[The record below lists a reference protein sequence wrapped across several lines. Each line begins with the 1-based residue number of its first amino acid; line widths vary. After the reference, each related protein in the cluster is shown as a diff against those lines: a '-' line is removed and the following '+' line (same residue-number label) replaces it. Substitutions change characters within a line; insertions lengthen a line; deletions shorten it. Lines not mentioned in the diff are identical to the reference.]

1 MGLSKARSGYSAP
14 VSKTSKLECKAK
26 GMLVEKFEFDYMD
39 HPTIAPF
46 KDVDYDANN
55 GRLLGFVAG
64 ALQVEAPPSSNPCH
78 FTNCTSTKVDAPLS
92 QSMASALQVDAPLT
106 QYMAGAMQV
115 EAPLNSNPRK
125 SMAGALQV
133 DTPLTQSL
141 AGAMQVEAP
150 LNSNPRSMAG
160 ALQVEAPLNSSPCH
174 STNGASM
181 VSERVYGSFR
191 FRNVSRMGNAMQN
204 GGNPSQSEQN
214 GQCKMDM
221 EYGPHGNSETGYNNG
236 NNEKRKSWGETLFPG
251 GSSDLSVNGRD
262 TSEMAAGGGLLGPIE
277 GDKPPAGANTSKEG
291 NILGSGMA
299 GKGYVHHYTDI
310 PTTTNLEMAN
320 GPPVKSW
327 KSLVSIPVKSGSPL
341 QFYRPHCA
349 NGKLVAKP
357 PTEAVNEGID
367 MWKGCLVGQFLDKR
381 LPFPVVRSLVNRLW
395 GKREMPDISTT
406 GNGLFFFRFKDPEA
420 RDWVMNAGP
429 WHLAGRPFILRA
441 WKPGMDMLNIQ
452 LSSIPIWVRFYNIPL
467 EYWTSTCLGHITSTV
482 GIPLHLDPLTENQ
495 TKLSFARICVEVGV
509 DCEFPTSVLLDRGNG
524 NYSTIK
530 IEYPWAPQCCTE
542 CKLFGYNLVNC
553 PVKKGPS
560 NGQVS
565 TISRNSKHEDVIRKD
580 NHDAG
585 EGLKLAA
592 DTSSVDRFAIN
603 PTVTQTE
610 VGVRMD
616 VEETKLTSE
625 DNDPPKLHGN
635 TFACLAQSEEADP
648 SEEEGPLNE
657 PNPNTNFP
665 GNTIECLA
673 QREEEGSTDVVKNLD
688 VSADF
693 SDTSPT
699 LHTFKHEKRID
710 ELDFTPVPLS
720 KKKLKKLKKQ
730 SQIAKQASDRGGS
743 NLMSNG

>member
-1 MGLSKARSGYSAP
+1 MYSLVVWLCLLEINTYLSKKKKKKKTMAP
-14 VSKTSKLECKAK
+14 
-26 GMLVEKFEFDYMD
+26 
-39 HPTIAPF
+39 
-46 KDVDYDANN
+46 
-55 GRLLGFVAG
+55 
-64 ALQVEAPPSSNPCH
+64 
-78 FTNCTSTKVDAPLS
+78 
-92 QSMASALQVDAPLT
+92 
-106 QYMAGAMQV
+106 
-115 EAPLNSNPRK
+115 
-125 SMAGALQV
+125 
-133 DTPLTQSL
+133 
-141 AGAMQVEAP
+141 
-150 LNSNPRSMAG
+150 
-160 ALQVEAPLNSSPCH
+160 
-174 STNGASM
+174 
-181 VSERVYGSFR
+181 
-191 FRNVSRMGNAMQN
+191 SR
-204 GGNPSQSEQN
+204 
-214 GQCKMDM
+214 
-221 EYGPHGNSETGYNNG
+221 ET
-236 NNEKRKSWGETLFPG
+236 
-251 GSSDLSVNGRD
+251 
-262 TSEMAAGGGLLGPIE
+262 
-277 GDKPPAGANTSKEG
+277 
-291 NILGSGMA
+291 
-299 GKGYVHHYTDI
+299 VH
-310 PTTTNLEMAN
+310 
-320 GPPVKSW
+320 
-327 KSLVSIPVKSGSPL
+327 
-341 QFYRPHCA
+341 
-349 NGKLVAKP
+349 
-357 PTEAVNEGID
+357 
-367 MWKGCLVGQFLDKR
+367 
-381 LPFPVVRSLVNRLW
+381 
-395 GKREMPDISTT
+395 
-406 GNGLFFFRFKDPEA
+406 
-420 RDWVMNAGP
+420 
-429 WHLAGRPFILRA
+429 LRA
-441 WKPGMDMLNIQ
+441 WKPGMDMLNIK

-467 EYWTSTCLGHITSTV
+467 EYWTSTCLGHIASTV

-542 CKLFGYNLVNC
+542 CKLFGHNMVNC

-565 TISRNSKHEDVIRKD
+565 TIYGNSKHEAVIRKD

-585 EGLKLAA
+585 EGLKLAV

-603 PTVTQTE
+603 PTVTHTE

-673 QREEEGSTDVVKNLD
+673 QSEEEGSTDVAKNLD

-699 LHTFKHEKRID
+699 LHTFKHVKRID

-730 SQIAKQASDRGGS
+730 SQIAKQASDRGES